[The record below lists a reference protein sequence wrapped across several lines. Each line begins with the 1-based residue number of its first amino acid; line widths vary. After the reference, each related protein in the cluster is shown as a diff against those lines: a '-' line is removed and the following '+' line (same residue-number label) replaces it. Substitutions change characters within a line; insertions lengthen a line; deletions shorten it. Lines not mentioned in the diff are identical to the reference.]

1 MNKAAMSAPTVA
13 IIVFIDRLNN
23 IEFSLY

>member
-1 MNKAAMSAPTVA
+1 MNKAAMSAPTVT

-23 IEFSLY
+23 IEFSSY